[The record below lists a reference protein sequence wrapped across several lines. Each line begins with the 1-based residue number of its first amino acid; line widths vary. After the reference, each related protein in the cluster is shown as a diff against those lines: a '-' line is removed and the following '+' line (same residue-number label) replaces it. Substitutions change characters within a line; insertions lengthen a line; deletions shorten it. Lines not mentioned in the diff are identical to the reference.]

1 VHPISDSKTVSPVP
15 ARVGGKRTLR
25 TCTSLK
31 QPAFSEEHARG
42 MIDVDS
48 SHIKLPSLADD
59 LVTRKSQSGVRE
71 EDLHVD
77 EMTISSM

>member
-1 VHPISDSKTVSPVP
+1 
-15 ARVGGKRTLR
+15 
-25 TCTSLK
+25 
-31 QPAFSEEHARG
+31 